1 MFLGERLKQA
11 RIRKGLSQQQ
21 LADMI
26 GVSKVSISEY
36 ENGNRIPLLENFIQL
51 IDILELSADYLLG
64 RDMYVVAEEEVP
76 YTHVVAKEDITIL
89 NELKKERKLYIRLY
103 NDPARTIELIQ
114 RKLNK

>member
-1 MFLGERLKQA
+1 MFFGERLKQA

-64 RDMYVVAEEEVP
+64 RDMYAVFEEEVP
-76 YTHVVAKEDITIL
+76 YTYVVAKEDITIL